1 LFRVLFSIS
10 GMTIAEVIFDR
21 QRKNNMK
28 KQALKILEFVLNP
41 ASVVRSLKKALPS
54 IIITLVSIASLST
67 ATGREGIRQFTF
79 EPAGRVLMKG
89 SYPQLG
95 VRASGDLFLLRL
107 KDRNI
112 WLQTSSDGG
121 DSFDEG
127 IRVNDGGEVASHAEN
142 TPLMVV
148 RSMREF
154 YALWTAQEG
163 EGDSHGHTS
172 LRLATSTNWGRSFG
186 KSIPVDPSGTASQS
200 FYALAV
206 GPDGAV
212 YAAWLDGR
220 DRGQGKSGSS
230 AVYVAKST
238 NRGQSFEK
246 SVRVALNVCPCCRP
260 SIAFTDAKTIH
271 IGWRGV
277 FDDDIRDIFVGTS
290 TDGGATFSTPVRVAE
305 DNWRINGCPHSG
317 PSLATLG
324 AKLFAAW
331 RTVIDDRGRV
341 YVASSGDKGA
351 HFSAKV
357 EADAGLH
364 DANHPN
370 LLALESSVS
379 LVFQARE
386 GAGQNGWS
394 KFDAY
399 FRQID
404 QDGSLSSP
412 QRLGHAAGS
421 ATYPTL
427 LFERP
432 DHLFVAWTEGT
443 EDGQKVVM
451 ARGRLTAPNPVNQQ
465 PPATGGALP
474 VTTRRNNDKH

>member
-1 LFRVLFSIS
+1 MRDKFSTAK
-10 GMTIAEVIFDR
+10 G
-21 QRKNNMK
+21 KNNMK
-28 KQALKILEFVLNP
+28 KQASKIQELVPNP
-41 ASVVRSLKKALPS
+41 TAVAKSLRKALPS
-54 IIITLVSIASLST
+54 IIITLVTTIGLST
-67 ATGREGIRQFTF
+67 AAGREEKRQFTF
-79 EPAGRVLMKG
+79 EPTGRVLGKG

-95 VRASGDLFLLRL
+95 VRASGDLFLLRI
-107 KDRNI
+107 KDRNL

-127 IRVNDGGEVASHAEN
+127 LRVNDGGEVASHAEN

-154 YALWTAQEG
+154 YVLWTAE
-163 EGDSHGHTS
+163 DGHDHSS
-172 LRLATSTNWGRSFG
+172 LRLAASTNWGRSFG
-186 KSIPVDPSGTASQS
+186 KSIPVDPTGAASQS
-200 FYALAV
+200 FYTLAV

-220 DRGQGKSGSS
+220 DRGQGKSGAS
-230 AVYVAKST
+230 ALYVARST

-260 SIAFTDAKTIH
+260 SIAFTDAKTVH

-277 FDDDIRDIFVGTS
+277 IDDDIRDILVGTS
-290 TDGGATFSTPVRVAE
+290 TDGGATFSAPTRVAE
-305 DNWRINGCPHSG
+305 DNWRISGCPHSG
-317 PSLATLG
+317 PSLATMG
-324 AKLFAAW
+324 GKLFAAW
-331 RTVIDDRGRV
+331 RTVTGNRGRV
-341 YVASSGDKGA
+341 YIASSGDNGA

-357 EADAGLH
+357 EADANLY
-364 DANHPN
+364 DANHPQ
-370 LLALESSVS
+370 LLALENSIG
-379 LVFQARE
+379 LAFQARE
-386 GAGQNGWS
+386 SSDQNAWG
-394 KFDAY
+394 KFDIH

-404 QDGSLSSP
+404 QNGSLSSP

-421 ATYPTL
+421 ATYPTI

-451 ARGRLTAPNPVNQQ
+451 ARGRLTTAKPASSQ
-465 PPATGGALP
+465 PISTGGGAP
-474 VTTRRNNDKH
+474 SVTSRRNNDKH

>member
-1 LFRVLFSIS
+1 LPK
-10 GMTIAEVIFDR
+10 E
-21 QRKNNMK
+21 KNMK
-28 KQALKILEFVLNP
+28 KQAFKIQEFVHNPATITRSIGKILT
-41 ASVVRSLKKALPS
+41 S
-54 IIITLVSIASLST
+54 IIIILITTSSLST
-67 ATGREGIRQFTF
+67 VAGSEGSFQFTF
-79 EPAGRVLMKG
+79 EPTGRVLVKG

-95 VRASGDLFLLRL
+95 VRASGDLFLLRV
-107 KDRNI
+107 KDRNL

-127 IRVNDGGEVASHAEN
+127 LRVNDGAEVASHAEN

-154 YALWTAQEG
+154 YALWTAEDG
-163 EGDSHGHTS
+163 HDHTS
-172 LRLATSTNWGRSFG
+172 LRLATSTNWGRSFN
-186 KSIPVDPSGTASQS
+186 KSIPVDPTGAASQS
-200 FYALAV
+200 FYTLAV

-230 AVYVAKST
+230 ALYVAKST
-238 NRGQSFEK
+238 DRGQSFGK

-260 SIAFTDAKTIH
+260 SIAFTDARTMH

-277 FDDDIRDIFVGTS
+277 IDDDIRDIFVS
-290 TDGGATFSTPVRVAE
+290 ASSDGGATFSTPARVAE
-305 DNWRINGCPHSG
+305 DNWRISGCPHSG
-317 PSLATLG
+317 PSLATMG
-324 AKLFAAW
+324 GKLFAAW
-331 RTVIDDRGRV
+331 RTVTGDRARV
-341 YVASSGDKGA
+341 YIASSGDNGA

-357 EADAGLH
+357 EADASLY
-364 DANHPN
+364 DANHPQ
-370 LLALESSVS
+370 LLALEGSVG
-379 LVFQARE
+379 LAFQARE
-386 GAGQNGWS
+386 PSDQNGWG
-394 KFDAY
+394 KFDIY

-404 QDGSLSSP
+404 KEGSLTPP
-412 QRLGHAAGS
+412 QRLGHAAGG

-432 DHLFVAWTEGT
+432 DHLFVVWTEGT

-451 ARGRLTAPNPVNQQ
+451 ARGRLTAPRPANLQ
-465 PPATGGALP
+465 PIPTGGATP

>member
-1 LFRVLFSIS
+1 
-10 GMTIAEVIFDR
+10 
-21 QRKNNMK
+21 MK
-28 KQALKILEFVLNP
+28 KQALKIQEFVFNP
-41 ASVVRSLKKALPS
+41 VTVAKALRKALPS
-54 IIITLVSIASLST
+54 IVITLAATVGLST
-67 ATGREGIRQFTF
+67 ATGREGTLQFTF
-79 EPAGRVLMKG
+79 EPTGRVLVKG

-107 KDRNI
+107 KDRNL

-127 IRVNDGGEVASHAEN
+127 VRVNDSEEVASHAEN
-142 TPLMVV
+142 TPLMIV

-154 YALWTAQEG
+154 YVLWTAE
-163 EGDSHGHTS
+163 DGHDHSS

-186 KSIPVDPSGTASQS
+186 KSIPVDPTGMASQS
-200 FYALAV
+200 FYTLAV

-230 AVYVAKST
+230 ALYVAKST

-260 SIAFTDAKTIH
+260 SIAFTDAKTLH
-271 IGWRGV
+271 VGWRGV
-277 FDDDIRDIFVGTS
+277 INDDIRDIFIGTS
-290 TDGGATFSTPVRVAE
+290 NDGGATFSTPARVAE

-317 PSLATLG
+317 PSLATMDG
-324 AKLFAAW
+324 KLFAAW
-331 RTVIDDRGRV
+331 RTVTGDRGRV
-341 YVASSGDKGA
+341 YIASSGDNGTR
-351 HFSAKV
+351 FSAKV
-357 EADAGLH
+357 EADASLH
-364 DANHPN
+364 DANHPQ
-370 LLALESSVS
+370 LLALEGS
-379 LVFQARE
+379 LGLAFQARE
-386 GAGQNGWS
+386 DADQNGWG
-394 KFDAY
+394 KLDIY
-399 FRQID
+399 FRQVD
-404 QDGSLSSP
+404 KDGLLAPP

-421 ATYPTL
+421 ATYPTI

-451 ARGRLTAPNPVNQQ
+451 ARGRLTTPKPANSQ
-465 PPATGGALP
+465 PTATGGGAQP
-474 VTTRRNNDKH
+474 AATRRNNDKQ

>member
-1 LFRVLFSIS
+1 MDRRDS
-10 GMTIAEVIFDR
+10 GRLATIAAVTG
-21 QRKNNMK
+21 
-28 KQALKILEFVLNP
+28 ALRN
-41 ASVVRSLKKALPS
+41 ALPS
-54 IIITLVSIASLST
+54 IIVILVATLSLST
-67 ATGREGIRQFTF
+67 ATGREGTRQFAF
-79 EPAGRVLMKG
+79 EPTGRVLVKG

-107 KDRNI
+107 KDRNL

-127 IRVNDGGEVASHAEN
+127 LRVNDGGEVASHAEN
-142 TPLMVV
+142 TPLMIV

-154 YALWTAQEG
+154 YVLWTAQE
-163 EGDSHGHTS
+163 EGHDHSS
-172 LRLATSTNWGRSFG
+172 LRLATSTNWGRSFN
-186 KSIPVDPSGTASQS
+186 KSIPVDLTGTASQS
-200 FYALAV
+200 FYTLAV

-230 AVYVAKST
+230 ALYIARST

-260 SIAFTDAKTIH
+260 SIAFTDAKTVH

-277 FDDDIRDIFVGTS
+277 SHDDIRDIFVGTS
-290 TDGGATFSTPVRVAE
+290 TDGGSTFSAPAPVAE
-305 DNWRINGCPHSG
+305 DKWRINGCPHSG
-317 PSLATLG
+317 PSLATMG
-324 AKLFAAW
+324 GKLFAAW
-331 RTVIDDRGRV
+331 RTVTGDRGRV
-341 YVASSGDKGA
+341 YIASSGDNGA

-364 DANHPN
+364 DANHPQ
-370 LLALESSVS
+370 LLALEGSVG
-379 LVFQARE
+379 LVFQARQ
-386 GAGQNGWS
+386 ASGQDGWG
-394 KFDAY
+394 KFDVY

-404 QDGSLSSP
+404 QNGSLSP
-412 QRLGHAAGS
+412 LQRLGHAAGS
-421 ATYPTL
+421 ATYPTI

-451 ARGRLTAPNPVNQQ
+451 VRGRLTAPKPANPQ
-465 PPATGGALP
+465 PPAIEGDTPP
-474 VTTRRNNDKH
+474 VTTRRNNDK

>member
-1 LFRVLFSIS
+1 
-10 GMTIAEVIFDR
+10 
-21 QRKNNMK
+21 MK
-28 KQALKILEFVLNP
+28 KQAFKIQEFVLNP
-41 ASVVRSLKKALPS
+41 VTAAKGLRKALPS
-54 IIITLVSIASLST
+54 IIITLVATLGLST
-67 ATGREGIRQFTF
+67 ATGREGTLQFTF
-79 EPAGRVLMKG
+79 EPTGRVLVKG

-107 KDRNI
+107 KDRNL

-127 IRVNDGGEVASHAEN
+127 VRVNDSEEVASHAEN

-154 YALWTAQEG
+154 YALWTAE
-163 EGDSHGHTS
+163 DGHDHSS

-200 FYALAV
+200 FYTLAV

-230 AVYVAKST
+230 ALYIAKST

-260 SIAFTDAKTIH
+260 SIAFTDAKTMH

-277 FDDDIRDIFVGTS
+277 IEDDIRDIFVGTS
-290 TDGGATFSTPVRVAE
+290 TDGGATFGVPTRVAE
-305 DNWRINGCPHSG
+305 DNWRISGCPHSG
-317 PSLATLG
+317 PSLATMG
-324 AKLFAAW
+324 GKLFAAW
-331 RTVIDDRGRV
+331 RTVTGDRGRV
-341 YVASSGDKGA
+341 YIASSGDNGA
-351 HFSAKV
+351 RFSAKV
-357 EADAGLH
+357 EADTSLY
-364 DANHPN
+364 DSNHPH
-370 LLALESSVS
+370 LLALEGSVG

-386 GAGQNGWS
+386 ASGQNGWD
-394 KFDAY
+394 KLDVY

-404 QDGSLSSP
+404 QNGSLSP
-412 QRLGHAAGS
+412 LQRLGHAAGS

-451 ARGRLTAPNPVNQQ
+451 ARGRLTTPKPVNAQS
-465 PPATGGALP
+465 PATGGDPPP
-474 VTTRRNNDKH
+474 VTIRRNNDKH

>member
-1 LFRVLFSIS
+1 
-10 GMTIAEVIFDR
+10 
-21 QRKNNMK
+21 MK
-28 KQALKILEFVLNP
+28 KQAFKTQEFVLNP
-41 ASVVRSLKKALPS
+41 APVARSLRKAIPS
-54 IIITLVSIASLST
+54 IIITLVTAVSLST
-67 ATGREGIRQFTF
+67 ATGREVTLQFTF
-79 EPAGRVLMKG
+79 EPTGRVLVKG

-95 VRASGDLFLLRL
+95 VRASGDLFLSRL
-107 KDRNI
+107 KDRNL

-127 IRVNDGGEVASHAEN
+127 LRVNDGGEVASHAEN

-154 YALWTAQEG
+154 YALWTAE
-163 EGDSHGHTS
+163 DDHDHSS

-186 KSIPVDPSGTASQS
+186 KSIPVDPTGAASQS
-200 FYALAV
+200 FYTLAV
-206 GPDGAV
+206 GPDGSI

-230 AVYVAKST
+230 ALYIAKST

-260 SIAFTDAKTIH
+260 SIAFTDAKTMH
-271 IGWRGV
+271 VGWRGV
-277 FDDDIRDIFVGTS
+277 IDDDIRDIFVGAS
-290 TDGGATFSTPVRVAE
+290 TDGGATFGAPTRVAE
-305 DNWRINGCPHSG
+305 DNWRISGCPHSG
-317 PSLATLG
+317 PSLATMG
-324 AKLFAAW
+324 GKLFVAW
-331 RTVIDDRGRV
+331 RTVSGDRGRV
-341 YVASSGDKGA
+341 YIASSGDNGA
-351 HFSAKV
+351 HFSARV
-357 EADAGLH
+357 EADASLR
-364 DANHPN
+364 DANHPQ
-370 LLALESSVS
+370 LLALEGSVG

-386 GAGQNGWS
+386 ASDQNGWG
-394 KFDAY
+394 KFDVY

-404 QDGSLSSP
+404 QDGSLSPS

-451 ARGRLTAPNPVNQQ
+451 ARGRLTTPKPASSQ
-465 PPATGGALP
+465 PTAAGGGAQP
-474 VTTRRNNDKH
+474 ATTRRNNDKQ

>member
-1 LFRVLFSIS
+1 
-10 GMTIAEVIFDR
+10 
-21 QRKNNMK
+21 MK
-28 KQALKILEFVLNP
+28 KQALKIQEFVLNP
-41 ASVVRSLKKALPS
+41 VTIARSLRKALPS
-54 IIITLVSIASLST
+54 IIITLVTAVSLST

-79 EPAGRVLMKG
+79 EPTGRVLEKG

-107 KDRNI
+107 KDRNL

-127 IRVNDGGEVASHAEN
+127 LRVNDGGDVVSHAEN
-142 TPLMVV
+142 TPMMVV

-154 YALWTAQEG
+154 YVLWTAE
-163 EGDSHGHTS
+163 DDHDHSS
-172 LRLATSTNWGRSFG
+172 LRFATSTNWGRSFG

-200 FYALAV
+200 FYTLAV

-230 AVYVAKST
+230 ALYIAKST

-260 SIAFTDAKTIH
+260 SIAFSDAKTMH
-271 IGWRGV
+271 VGWRGV
-277 FDDDIRDIFVGTS
+277 IDDDVRDIFVGTS
-290 TDGGATFSTPVRVAE
+290 TDGGATFGAQTRVAE
-305 DNWRINGCPHSG
+305 DDWRINGCPHSG
-317 PSLATLG
+317 PSLATMG
-324 AKLFAAW
+324 GKLFTAW
-331 RTVIDDRGRV
+331 RTVTGARGRV
-341 YVASSGDKGA
+341 YIASSSDNGS

-357 EADAGLH
+357 EADASLH
-364 DANHPN
+364 DANHPQ
-370 LLALESSVS
+370 LLALEGSIG

-386 GAGQNGWS
+386 ASDQNGWG
-394 KFDAY
+394 KLDIF

-404 QDGSLSSP
+404 KDGSLAPP

-451 ARGRLTAPNPVNQQ
+451 ARGRLTMPKPASSQ
-465 PPATGGALP
+465 PTTTGGGAQP
-474 VTTRRNNDKH
+474 ATTRRNNDKQ

>member
-1 LFRVLFSIS
+1 
-10 GMTIAEVIFDR
+10 
-21 QRKNNMK
+21 MK
-28 KQALKILEFVLNP
+28 IQALKIQEFVLNP
-41 ASVVRSLKKALPS
+41 VTFAKALRKALPS
-54 IIITLVSIASLST
+54 TIIILITAVSLST
-67 ATGREGIRQFTF
+67 ATGREGTRQFTF
-79 EPAGRVLMKG
+79 ETTGRVLVKG

-107 KDRNI
+107 KDRNL
-112 WLQTSSDGG
+112 WLQSSSDGG

-127 IRVNDGGEVASHAEN
+127 VRVNDSGEVASHAEN

-154 YALWTAQEG
+154 YALWTAE
-163 EGDSHGHTS
+163 DGHEHSS
-172 LRLATSTNWGRSFG
+172 LRLATSTNWGRSFN
-186 KSIPVDPSGTASQS
+186 KSIPVDPTGVASQS
-200 FYALAV
+200 FYTLAV

-230 AVYVAKST
+230 ALYVAKST
-238 NRGQSFEK
+238 DRGQSFEK

-260 SIAFTDAKTIH
+260 SIAFTDANAMH
-271 IGWRGV
+271 VGWRGV
-277 FDDDIRDIFVGTS
+277 IDNDIRDIFVGTS
-290 TDGGATFSTPVRVAE
+290 TDGGATFSTPARVAQ
-305 DNWRINGCPHSG
+305 DNWRIEGCPHSG
-317 PSLATLG
+317 PSLATTG
-324 AKLFAAW
+324 GKLYVAW
-331 RTVIDDRGRV
+331 RTVTGDRGRV
-341 YVASSGDKGA
+341 YVASSGDSGA

-357 EADAGLH
+357 GADTSLL
-364 DANHPN
+364 DANHPQ
-370 LLALESSVS
+370 LLALEGSVG

-386 GAGQNGWS
+386 VSDQNAWG
-394 KFDAY
+394 KFDIY

-404 QDGSLSSP
+404 QEGSLSGP

-427 LFERP
+427 LFEGP

-451 ARGRLTAPNPVNQQ
+451 ARGRLTTPKPSGSQ
-465 PPATGGALP
+465 PTATGGDTSP
-474 VTTRRNNDKH
+474 SYNKEKQ

>member
-1 LFRVLFSIS
+1 
-10 GMTIAEVIFDR
+10 
-21 QRKNNMK
+21 MK
-28 KQALKILEFVLNP
+28 KQMLNIQESVLNP
-41 ASVVRSLKKALPS
+41 AKVTRSLRKALPLV
-54 IIITLVSIASLST
+54 IIILVTILSLSM
-67 ATGREGIRQFTF
+67 ATGREGTRLFAF
-79 EPAGRVLMKG
+79 EPAGRVLVKG

-127 IRVNDGGEVASHAEN
+127 LRVNDSGEVASHAEN

-154 YALWTAQEG
+154 YVLWTAEEG
-163 EGDSHGHTS
+163 HAHSS
-172 LRLATSTNWGRSFG
+172 LRLATSTNWGRSFS
-186 KSIPVDPSGTASQS
+186 KSILVDPTGTASQS
-200 FYALAV
+200 FYTLAV

-230 AVYVAKST
+230 ALYVARST
-238 NRGQSFEK
+238 NRGQSFEA

-260 SIAFTDAKTIH
+260 SIAFTDAKTVH

-277 FDDDIRDIFVGTS
+277 SHDDIRDIFVGTS
-290 TDGGATFSTPVRVAE
+290 TDGGATFSTPASVAE

-317 PSLATLG
+317 PSLATMG
-324 AKLFAAW
+324 GKLFAAW
-331 RTVIDDRGRV
+331 RTIAGNRGRV
-341 YVASSGDKGA
+341 YIASSGDKGA

-364 DANHPN
+364 DANHPQ
-370 LLALESSVS
+370 LLALNGSVG

-386 GAGQNGWS
+386 ATGQNAWG
-394 KFDAY
+394 KFDIY
-399 FRQID
+399 FSQID
-404 QDGSLSSP
+404 QEGLLSP
-412 QRLGHAAGS
+412 LQRLGHAAGS
-421 ATYPTL
+421 ATYPTI

-443 EDGQKVVM
+443 EEGQKVVM
-451 ARGRLTAPNPVNQQ
+451 ARGRLAATRPANSQ
-465 PPATGGALP
+465 PPATGGDTSP
-474 VTTRRNNDKH
+474 VTTRRSNDK